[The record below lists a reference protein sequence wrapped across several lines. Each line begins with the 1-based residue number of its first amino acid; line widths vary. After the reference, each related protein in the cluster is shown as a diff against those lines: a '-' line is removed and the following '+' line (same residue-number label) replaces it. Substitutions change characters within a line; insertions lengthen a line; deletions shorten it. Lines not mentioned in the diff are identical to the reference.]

1 MFEGESN
8 KYILTETLIW
18 NVFVEALVVRI
29 GNMVKV
35 ECFSSMDRS
44 LRNYVLRFAHNI
56 KSKVKQNLKLRTVY
70 FTSKEF
76 DNIEKL

>member
-18 NVFVEALVVRI
+18 NVEALVVRI

-56 KSKVKQNLKLRTVY
+56 KSKVKQNLKLRTGY

-76 DNIEKL
+76 DNIEIL

>member
-18 NVFVEALVVRI
+18 NVFVEVLVVRI

-56 KSKVKQNLKLRTVY
+56 KSKVKQNLKLRTGY

-76 DNIEKL
+76 DNIEIL